1 MKRSTSTCLAL
12 FSVLLLGW
20 YGRAFSS
27 PLWDNFLR
35 NPTEEELATLENT
48 VEASQKPCDPSC
60 VPSEQQQALL
70 FKLIRLGNSSAFRA
84 GLSVSGCFGAA
95 NTEDFCASA
104 AAFFETKPL
113 IFLQTVREKA
123 IQDRWLDCLLT
134 QRPLDLVD
142 RETSEVISVID
153 NRIAILNSIDDPSV
167 VDVKKRGLYFLKQ
180 ERALLKR
187 IMRDRRSQPKE

>member
-1 MKRSTSTCLAL
+1 MKKSTSTCLAL
-12 FSVLLLGW
+12 FSVLLLGC
-20 YGRAFSS
+20 YVHAFSN
-27 PLWDNFLR
+27 PLWDDFLR
-35 NPTEEELATLENT
+35 NPTEEALATLENT

-70 FKLIRLGNSSAFRA
+70 FKLIRGGNSSAFRA
-84 GLSVSGCFGAA
+84 GLSVSRCFGASK
-95 NTEDFCASA
+95 TEDFCASA

-123 IQDRWLDCLLT
+123 IQDRWLKCLLT
-134 QRPLDLVD
+134 ELPLDLVD

-167 VDVKKRGLYFLKQ
+167 IEVKERGLHFLKE
-180 ERALLKR
+180 ERAPLER
-187 IMRDRRSQPKE
+187 IMRDSRSQPKE